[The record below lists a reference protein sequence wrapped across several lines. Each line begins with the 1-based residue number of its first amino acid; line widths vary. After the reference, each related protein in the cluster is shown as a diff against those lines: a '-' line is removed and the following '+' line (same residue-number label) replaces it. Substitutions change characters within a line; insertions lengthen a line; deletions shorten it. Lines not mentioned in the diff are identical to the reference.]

1 ADAVAGDA
9 DAVAPGVRRARLRG
23 LCRRAQPY
31 LHRHGDPRVARRQRA
46 QRPADVRLLAALS
59 VSDFHPHLGRPA
71 GWRCSVTAE
80 LIVDAKGSNER
91 ERRMRARNRALALVL
106 FALAALFFA
115 ISFVRLGGG

>member
-1 ADAVAGDA
+1 
-9 DAVAPGVRRARLRG
+9 
-23 LCRRAQPY
+23 
-31 LHRHGDPRVARRQRA
+31 
-46 QRPADVRLLAALS
+46 
-59 VSDFHPHLGRPA
+59 
-71 GWRCSVTAE
+71 VTAE